1 VINDSHDQSI
11 SSVDKVSEAGEAI
24 QRFVQ
29 AVETIRDWTLQTSAA
44 AEEQNVTLGT
54 LSDTVNDVNQ
64 ITEDNTKRAQASV
77 GSTESLNQLSK
88 DLLLSVSYFKL
99 K

>member
-1 VINDSHDQSI
+1 
-11 SSVDKVSEAGEAI
+11 
-24 QRFVQ
+24 VQ

-44 AEEQNVTLGT
+44 AEEQNVTLST

-64 ITEDNTKRAQASV
+64 ISEDNTRRAQVSV

-88 DLLLSVSYFKL
+88 DLLQSVSYFKL